1 MKWQFD
7 TPMERFDVGQ
17 NEAAWHHI
25 VVPPAIAREAHEH
38 KRFIITL
45 NNQVSWHC
53 AINVTCEAD
62 HQEAGIHFCYVAK
75 QHARKLDLMPGEP
88 VSVSLIVD
96 ESPYGMEVHP
106 ALQEM
111 LDEDALFLTKFDAML
126 PGKRR
131 GHLLQIAKAKSD
143 ATVAKRIA
151 NLMTE
156 LGLALALL
164 LGANPAIVKAQ
175 SPSQIALGHDRTE
188 AYVNLLRDKKVAVVG
203 NHTAVFETKHG
214 HVHLVDSLMSLGI
227 EVSHVF
233 APEHG
238 FRGESANG
246 AHIHDGVDEATGLP
260 VHSLHGAHKKPQP
273 EHLDIDVLVFD
284 IQDVG
289 ARFYTYV
296 SSMILCM
303 EACAEA
309 GVDIIILD
317 RPNPHGHHVQGP
329 MLDPALKSFVGWIP
343 TPMVHGMTL
352 GELALM
358 AQHQGWF
365 EGAANLSLQVIPC
378 LGWDHDTPYELSVR
392 PSPNLPT
399 SASID
404 LYPSL
409 CLFEPTAISVGRGT
423 DAPFEVLGHPTAS
436 FGSYAFTPRPV
447 AGAAPNPK
455 HNGKTCY
462 GQSLVGMSMGWRQQQ
477 QLDLGAPL
485 PGFSLEP
492 LWAWADMW
500 RMTHDG
506 TLEGF
511 FTSPGFFDK
520 LAGTDEIRL
529 ALEAQTPL
537 EELESTWRRDHDA
550 FLQDAQ
556 PYLLYPWSRV
566 NRR

>member
-1 MKWQFD
+1 MSDPIKTWSFSAQI
-7 TPMERFDVGQ
+7 ERFEKEGSMHFLCIPKSIEDEVRTCPEKRYVITVNDVFL
-17 NEAAWHHI
+17 
-25 VVPPAIAREAHEH
+25 AR
-38 KRFIITL
+38 
-45 NNQVSWHC
+45 
-53 AINVTCEAD
+53 
-62 HQEAGIHFCYVAK
+62 
-75 QHARKLDLMPGEP
+75 
-88 VSVSLIVD
+88 
-96 ESPYGMEVHP
+96 
-106 ALQEM
+106 
-111 LDEDALFLTKFDAML
+111 FDAML

-131 GHLLQIAKAKSD
+131 NVIHQIASAKTE
-143 ATVAKRIA
+143 ATVTKRIVKLMA
-151 NLMTE
+151 N
-156 LGLALALL
+156 LGLATVLWGWALFAC
-164 LGANPAIVKAQ
+164 GQA
-175 SPSQIALGHDRTE
+175 SPPIALGHDRTDV
-188 AYVNLLRDKKVAVVG
+188 YVDVLRGKTVAVVG
-203 NHTAVFETKHG
+203 NHTAVFDTPQG
-214 HVHLVDSLMSLGI
+214 TVHLVDSLLRLGI
-227 EVSHVF
+227 DVVHVF

-238 FRGESANG
+238 FRGEAANG
-246 AHIHDGVDEATGLP
+246 AHIQDGIDGLTGLP
-260 VHSLHGAHKKPQP
+260 VYSLHGAHKKPQSHQL
-273 EHLDIDVLVFD
+273 EVDALVFD

-296 SSMILCM
+296 SSMVLCM

-309 GVDIIILD
+309 GVDMIVLD

-329 MLDPALKSFVGWIP
+329 MLDPALKSFVGWVP

-365 EGAANLSLQVIPC
+365 EGAENLSLQVIPC

-447 AGAAPNPK
+447 TGAAPNPK

-462 GQSLVGMSMGWRQQQ
+462 GQSLDEMAMGWRRQQ
-477 QLDLGAPL
+477 QLDLGTPL

-500 RMTHDG
+500 RVTHDG

-511 FTSPGFFDK
+511 ITSPGFFDK

-529 ALEAQTPL
+529 ALEAETPL
-537 EELESTWRRDHDA
+537 EELESTWRRDHEVFLEDA
-550 FLQDAQ
+550 R
-556 PYLLYPWSRV
+556 PYLLYPWSLV